1 MRASSSME
9 AGAERLRPIHRRE
22 TARERTRDFARI
34 ASMHDL
40 VFVDH
45 AAARRS
51 IEASRRRFEFL
62 SVERRLLSTGDLSGE
77 IRSLSRAR
85 DGFGKN
91 RALASSRHISPFLRD
106 RSPSRRDDAP
116 RGSSRRFRKPFS
128 DSPRRVRPGDAPMR
142 RPNRCDPFR
151 LRASAF
157 AGSNAAS
164 VGFGGS
170 RQLVSGVP
178 RMASANIGGA
188 RRYPPLR
195 APASLA
201 TTSVLLRRTII

>member
-51 IEASRRRFEFL
+51 VEASRRRFEFL
-62 SVERRLLSTGDLSGE
+62 SLERRLLSAGDPSGE
-77 IRSLSRAR
+77 TRSLSRAR

-106 RSPSRRDDAP
+106 RNPSRRDDAP
-116 RGSSRRFRKPFS
+116 RGSSRRFRKPLS
-128 DSPRRVRPGDAPMR
+128 DSPRRVRPKDAPMR

-151 LRASAF
+151 LRAHRLLR
-157 AGSNAAS
+157 
-164 VGFGGS
+164 V
-170 RQLVSGVP
+170 RTL
-178 RMASANIGGA
+178 RASALAAHASLFPVFHA
-188 RRYPPLR
+188 RRRQTLGELGDIR
-195 APASLA
+195 LSAPQ
-201 TTSVLLRRTII
+201 RRSRRPAFY